1 MKNVIHIFILLVT
14 LAACKSSNNEITST
28 DIEPYKNAVVTN
40 DEEAIELGVK
50 FREECQKNTIGRT
63 LPPITVTDI
72 EGKKHDL
79 RKMISRESIIIA
91 GSNIEGYG
99 REEFVSSFPET
110 IRAIEDTPGE
120 FDVFCLIIDGGNPD
134 DNAMLVTEL
143 LPNYRNIYIISGD
156 EASKLNV
163 FSNPTKL
170 YLNKEKTVVHY
181 AMGYVIE
188 DQYRRQEADEGIKQ
202 MFKKRL

>member
-1 MKNVIHIFILLVT
+1 MKHSILT
-14 LAACKSSNNEITST
+14 LIVLLAFAACKSSNNEITST

-50 FREECQKNTIGRT
+50 FREECQRNTIGRT
-63 LPPITVTDI
+63 LPSITITDI

-91 GSNIEGYG
+91 GSDLEGYG
-99 REEFVSSFPET
+99 KEEFVSSFPET
-110 IRAIEDTPGE
+110 IRSLEDIPGE
-120 FDVFCLIIDGGNPD
+120 FDVFCLVIDGG
-134 DNAMLVTEL
+134 DNGQIITEL

-156 EASKLNV
+156 EAAKLNV

>member
-1 MKNVIHIFILLVT
+1 MRHLFSGIMVLF
-14 LAACKSSNNEITST
+14 LALSACQTHDNEIIPT
-28 DIEPYKNAVVTN
+28 DIEPYKNAVVTT
-40 DEEAIELGVK
+40 DDEAIDLGVR

-63 LPPITVTDI
+63 LPSVKVTDM
-72 EGKKHDL
+72 EGKNHNLKSL
-79 RKMISRESIIIA
+79 VTRESIIIA
-91 GSNIEGYG
+91 GSDLEGYG
-99 REEFVSSFPET
+99 KEEFVSSFPET
-110 IRAIEDTPGE
+110 IRSLEDVPGE
-120 FDVFCLIIDGGNPD
+120 FDVFCLVIDGEENGQIT
-134 DNAMLVTEL
+134 TEL
-143 LPNYRNIYIISGD
+143 LPNYRNIYFISGE
-156 EASKLNV
+156 EATKLNV

>member
-1 MKNVIHIFILLVT
+1 MRHTILTLIVLLA
-14 LAACKSSNNEITST
+14 LAACKSSNNEIIPT
-28 DIEPYKNAVVTN
+28 DIEPYKQIVVTN

-50 FREECQKNTIGRT
+50 FRDECQKNTIGRT
-63 LPPITVTDI
+63 LPSVTVTDI

-79 RKMISRESIIIA
+79 RKLVNRESIVIA
-91 GSNIEGYG
+91 GSDLEGYG
-99 REEFVSSFPET
+99 KEEFVSSFPET
-110 IRAIEDTPGE
+110 IRSLEDIPGE
-120 FDVFCLIIDGGNPD
+120 FDVFCLVIDGG
-134 DNAMLVTEL
+134 DNGQIITEL
-143 LPNYRNIYIISGD
+143 LPNYRNIYVISGE
-156 EASKLNV
+156 EAAKLNV